1 MQERRRQYGS
11 AKEMRKDE
19 VQRRSGVE
27 VWHDLA
33 ELLSDE
39 ILIVNN
45 PCHGVVFQVP
55 CLQKLHSSSLT

>member
-1 MQERRRQYGS
+1 MDEYR
-11 AKEMRKDE
+11 KEED
-19 VQRRSGVE
+19 GVK

-39 ILIVNN
+39 TLIVNN